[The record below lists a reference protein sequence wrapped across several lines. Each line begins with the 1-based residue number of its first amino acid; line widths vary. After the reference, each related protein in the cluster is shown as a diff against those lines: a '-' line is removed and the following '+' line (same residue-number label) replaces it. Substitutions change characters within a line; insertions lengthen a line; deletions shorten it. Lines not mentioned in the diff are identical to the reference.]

1 VDINHQNEELPWL
14 DDFMSDSES
23 SSGSSFV
30 RARMSDSGSDSE
42 SDSDDK
48 PSSPNLCW
56 LTTPFPNG
64 VLMLE
69 SNDLENSGEKS
80 PGWGSLWSI
89 SPKEK
94 NPWEESPYR
103 KSFDGSSP

>member
-1 VDINHQNEELPWL
+1 VAINDQNEELLWF
-14 DDFMSDSES
+14 DDFMSDSKSSSGSDSESDSESDSKS

-30 RARMSDSGSDSE
+30 RARMSDFGSDF
-42 SDSDDK
+42 DDN
-48 PSSPNLCW
+48 PISPNLCW
-56 LTTPFPNG
+56 LTTPLPNG
-64 VLMLE
+64 VSMLE

-94 NPWEESPYR
+94 NP
-103 KSFDGSSP
+103 